1 MATSEAQIEKE
12 LISQLENLDYEKV
25 KISNEKDLIDNLKT
39 QLELH
44 NKITLSD
51 NEFFK
56 ITNYLNKGSVF
67 DKAERLRDTYSF
79 DGDDGNKKSIN
90 FFYTKDW
97 CKNQFQ
103 VASQITMKG
112 VRKNRYDVTLLI
124 NGLPLIQIELKHHK
138 QLKEAFNQINR
149 YKRHSF
155 KSSLFEF
162 IQIFVISNKN
172 STNYYANDKEQ
183 IFEKTIIW
191 ADEDNKK
198 ISLLKDFANDFLEP
212 CNIVEMIDR
221 YIVLT
226 ADKKI
231 MILRPYQ
238 YYAVKR
244 IIDKVKISNN
254 NGYIWHTTG
263 SGKTLTSFKASQV
276 VSKMPSVDKVLFVVD
291 RKDLDAQTKEEFNK
305 FEKNCVDNDDK
316 DSTKKLV
323 KRLSGDNKVIV
334 TTIQKL
340 SRAISGDRYLEQMSA
355 IKDKKIVLIFDE
367 CHRSQFGKTQ
377 LKINNF
383 FTNNQMF
390 GFTGTPIFGENAV
403 KNKTGKHTTAEI
415 FGGGEPLHKY
425 IITDAISDG
434 NVLDFCVEH
443 WGKFTK
449 ITDNDEEVTAI
460 DTEEALHSDK
470 RLNKI
475 IDYIIKNH
483 NRVSKDRGCNAIF
496 AVSSIPSLI
505 KYYDMFKAKKI
516 AKEHNLTIGTIFSFS
531 ANEEEN
537 NNRGE
542 LENDNTTIDTNNIN
556 VVNQDKLEEYIK
568 DYNKEF
574 GTSFTT
580 KDNHSFYN
588 YYDQLSKNV
597 KTGKIDILLVV
608 NMFLTGFDAKTVNVL
623 YLDKHL
629 KEHGLIQAYSR
640 TNRIFTP
647 RKEIG
652 KIISFRDLRNATN
665 EALEIF
671 GNKDNK
677 AVVLMQDYDYYL
689 DKYNTAYKNFNNMT
703 DSPSDV
709 DNLFGEKTKVDFIKA
724 FREVMRYTHRLTGFG
739 SFDENDL
746 KMDEELFKDYEDKYL
761 NLYHQLRKDN
771 QGNQSS
777 ILDDIDFQIE
787 LIQRDK
793 INVDYIL
800 SLVAKIKK
808 DKNSTNDDEFYK
820 IMEIVGEDPGLS
832 KKKDLIDEF
841 INSNQPD
848 WEDYLESKKIVEF
861 DNFCDEFG
869 LDSALLQE
877 IINTYLYDEKT
888 PLNDTIFNIIVDEKK
903 PTLLNREKTINKI
916 IDGIMNHIDR
926 FYEL

>member
-1 MATSEAQIEKE
+1 MTTNNEAQIEKE
-12 LISQLENLDYEKV
+12 LITQLENLDYKKV
-25 KISNEKDLIDNLKT
+25 KISNEKDLINNLKI

-51 NEFFK
+51 KEFFQ
-56 ITNYLNKGSVF
+56 ITNYLHKGTIF
-67 DKAERLRDTYSF
+67 NKAEKLRDTYSF
-79 DGDDGNKKSIN
+79 NGDDGNKKIIN
-90 FFYTKDW
+90 FLYTKDW

-103 VASQITMKG
+103 IASQITMEG
-112 VRKNRYDVTLLI
+112 ERKNRYDITLLI

-138 QLKEAFNQINR
+138 QIKEAFNQIKR
-149 YKRHSF
+149 YQRHSF

-162 IQIFVISNKN
+162 VQIFVISNKN
-172 STNYYANDKEQ
+172 NTRYYTNDKDH

-226 ADKKI
+226 ADKKT

-244 IIDKVKISNN
+244 IIEKVKNSNN

-263 SGKTLTSFKASQV
+263 SGKTLTSFKTSQV
-276 VSKMPSVDKVLFVVD
+276 VSKMPNVDKVIFVVD

-305 FEKNCVDNDDK
+305 FEKNCVDSDDK

-323 KRLSGDNKVIV
+323 KRLSGDNKIIV

-340 SRAISGDRYLEQMSA
+340 SRAVGGDRYLEQMNA
-355 IKDKKIVLIFDE
+355 IKNKKIVLIFDE

-390 GFTGTPIFGENAV
+390 GFTGTPIFGKNAI

-425 IITDAISDG
+425 IITDAINDG
-434 NVLDFCVEH
+434 NVLDFSVEYL
-443 WGKFTK
+443 GKFTK
-449 ITDNDEEVTAI
+449 TTDSDEQVTAI
-460 DTEEALHSDK
+460 DTEEALNSNDRLDK
-470 RLNKI
+470 I
-475 IDYIIKNH
+475 TDYIIENH
-483 NRVSKDRGCNAIF
+483 NRISKNRGCNAIF
-496 AVSSIPSLI
+496 AVSSIPALI
-505 KYYDMFKAKKI
+505 KYYDMFKTKKDAKK
-516 AKEHNLTIGTIFSFS
+516 HNLIIGTIFSFS

-537 NNRGE
+537 NINDE
-542 LENDNTTIDTNNIN
+542 CENDNATIDKDNIN

-568 DYNKEF
+568 DYNQEF

-588 YYDQLSKNV
+588 YYDQLSKKV
-597 KTGKIDILLVV
+597 KAGKIDILLVV
-608 NMFLTGFDAKTVNVL
+608 NMFLTGFDAKTINVL
-623 YLDKHL
+623 YLDKKL
-629 KEHGLIQAYSR
+629 KQHGLIQAYSR

-647 RKEIG
+647 RKEVG
-652 KIISFRDLRNATN
+652 KIISFRDLRFATN
-665 EALEIF
+665 EALKIF

-677 AVVLMQDYDYYL
+677 AVILMQDYNYYL
-689 DKYNTAYKNFNNMT
+689 DKYNTAYENFSSMIN
-703 DSPSDV
+703 SPSEV
-709 DNLFGEKTKVDFIKA
+709 DNLFGEVAKINFIKA
-724 FREVMRYTHRLTGFG
+724 FREAMRYTYRITGFS

-746 KMDEELFKDYEDKYL
+746 KMDEEIFKDYEDKYL
-761 NLYHQLRKDN
+761 DLYRQLRKDN
-771 QGNQSS
+771 KGDQSS

-793 INVDYIL
+793 VNVDYIL
-800 SLVAKIKK
+800 KLVAERNNN
-808 DKNSTNDDEFYK
+808 NSTIDDEFRK
-820 IMEIVGEDPGLS
+820 IMEIVNEHPELA
-832 KKKDLIDEF
+832 KKKDLINDF

-848 WEDYLESKKIVEF
+848 WEDYLESKKITEF
-861 DNFCDEFG
+861 NNFCIDFG
-869 LDSALLQE
+869 LDNNSLQE
-877 IINTYLYDEKT
+877 IINTYLYDEKI
-888 PLNDTIFNIIVDEKK
+888 PLNDTIFNIIIDEKK
-903 PTLLNREKTINKI
+903 PTLLSREKTINKI
-916 IDGIMNHIDR
+916 LDEIIKHIDR